1 MRRKPVRAV
10 GDNTKDFRFAS
21 RSHAAM
27 AKDPVVGTWALDI
40 AKSPLKSA
48 PRVYC
53 QLVPM
58 LLF

>member
-1 MRRKPVRAV
+1 MDSVLPVEA
-10 GDNTKDFRFAS
+10 N
-21 RSHAAM
+21 AAM
-27 AKDPVVGTWALDI
+27 AKDPVVGTWTLDI

-48 PRVYC
+48 TRVYC